1 MCFGTTW
8 QMIGT
13 STSNGVGKGLLHTLD
28 NGLEKEKEVR
38 LRLGVNDIT

>member
-8 QMIGT
+8 QMIG
-13 STSNGVGKGLLHTLD
+13 TSNGVGKGLLHTLD

>member
-13 STSNGVGKGLLHTLD
+13 STAGLERTIATPD
-28 NGLEKEKEVR
+28 NGLEEEKEVR
-38 LRLGVNDIT
+38 LRLGVNNTK